1 MADKE
6 KRLHKILVKKG
17 WKGQLKSVDTLEEAH
32 LIILENEQS
41 ITKTK
46 HMRKDA
52 YKMLL
57 QEGYTFP
64 EDKVHYLVSTNP
76 RDAWNTENRFMTS
89 HGRYANISTTT
100 ISTTTYLGT
109 GRWLLFFP
117 SSRPIPIS
125 TTTYLGTGR
134 WFLFFLD
141 PPFFFSSRSRFVH
154 TYLFLQRGSHHFA
167 VLYLDILD

>member
-1 MADKE
+1 MQTMLFLSTICMPSTDHLLYE
-6 KRLHKILVKKG
+6 YHLSKKFFIFLRG
-17 WKGQLKSVDTLEEAH
+17 
-32 LIILENEQS
+32 
-41 ITKTK
+41 
-46 HMRKDA
+46 
-52 YKMLL
+52 
-57 QEGYTFP
+57 
-64 EDKVHYLVSTNP
+64 
-76 RDAWNTENRFMTS
+76 S

-100 ISTTTYLGT
+100 ISTITYLGT

-154 TYLFLQRGSHHFA
+154 TYYFLQRGSHHFA
-167 VLYLDILD
+167 VLYLDILDYRISKFFLL